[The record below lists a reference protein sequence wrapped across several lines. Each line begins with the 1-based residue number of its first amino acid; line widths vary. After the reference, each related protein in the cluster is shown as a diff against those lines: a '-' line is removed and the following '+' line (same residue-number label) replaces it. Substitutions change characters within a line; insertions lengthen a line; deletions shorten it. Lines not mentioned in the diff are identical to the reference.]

1 MCRYFCN
8 GFIDFMLKR
17 RSLLDYIN
25 LFSPNKY
32 EKNNKIL
39 YILPKI
45 WKNDKIILK
54 YCQYRKFKNPKILYI
69 FEKKVGSFY
78 HLQ

>member
-1 MCRYFCN
+1 
-8 GFIDFMLKR
+8 MLK

-32 EKNNKIL
+32 EKNNKIIL

-45 WKNDKIILK
+45 WKNDKIVLK
-54 YCQYRKFKNPKILYI
+54 YSQYRKFKKPKILYI